1 MKFAKWTFLIAGI
14 YGVLIITPMLFME
27 DLISK
32 TNPPAITHSENY
44 YGFLIAVLAW
54 QLVFLLISRDPLRYR
69 AIMPIAA
76 LVEKFAYSAVA
87 LGLVLQGRASAAIA
101 VTASID
107 IVLGMLFL
115 IAFAKTREAH
125 AGLGKT
131 SARTMPTTS
140 A

>member
-14 YGVLIITPMLFME
+14 YGVLIIAPMLFME

-32 TNPPAITHSENY
+32 TNPPAITHPENY

-87 LGLVLQGRASAAIA
+87 IGLVIQGRATAPIA
-101 VTASID
+101 VTAGID
-107 IVLGMLFL
+107 VVLGVLFL
-115 IAFAKTREAH
+115 VAFAKTRETRVAQNHQATTTAH
-125 AGLGKT
+125 AT
-131 SARTMPTTS
+131 RA
-140 A
+140 